1 MVPLSASNAEV
12 FCLMSKQKEIGC
24 LLLKKEE
31 CQTGFVHAV
40 DPELCAKKST
50 MYILKK
56 MSMNRSIENKRFFF
70 KKKKVTRGMV
80 INALILELGRQ
91 KQANL

>member
-70 KKKKVTRGMV
+70 KKR
-80 INALILELGRQ
+80 R
-91 KQANL
+91 

>member
-24 LLLKKEE
+24 LLLKKEV
-31 CQTGFVHAV
+31 CQIDFVHAV

-50 MYILKK
+50 MYIKEGVYEQK
-56 MSMNRSIENKRFFF
+56 HWKQEIFFLR
-70 KKKKVTRGMV
+70 KEG
-80 INALILELGRQ
+80 N
-91 KQANL
+91 